1 MQIIK
6 GWDDKFN
13 IIKFSVRFMLYI
25 LHGEKMFP
33 YFQNK
38 NILNRLKIKCSIQ
51 SINNDC
57 TAYISLNSIYV
68 SFIITERR

>member
-25 LHGEKMFP
+25 LHGEKKFP

-38 NILNRLKIKCSIQ
+38 NILI
-51 SINNDC
+51 
-57 TAYISLNSIYV
+57 
-68 SFIITERR
+68 